1 MTCEI
6 CLHYE
11 VCTASVPSAIPSARC
26 CFFRDQSTYVKKE
39 LQELFAALVPMLA
52 RWYNQCEEWAQNWNN
67 TIKTCADRHR
77 WSELS
82 DCVKLCSVVDYLMDK
97 YPEMWEQD
105 FVYGVYEK
113 LSSHQKQDFL
123 QILDRLISYHDLC
136 ASGLA
141 YKRLEEIYKCYVMLI
156 QNCYILEEK
165 RPNVFKWLWCRYV
178 FWMLKHVPE
187 RRS

>member
-1 MTCEI
+1 MTCKN
-6 CLHYE
+6 CLHHE
-11 VCTASVPSAIPSARC
+11 VCTAPIAPARC
-26 CFFRDQSTYVKKE
+26 CFFRDQSAYIKTE
-39 LQELFAALVPMLA
+39 QAAPSVQLKPLLA
-52 RWYNQCEEWAQNWNN
+52 RWYAQCEKWEEEWKN
-67 TIKTCADRHR
+67 TIKIDVDRHH
-77 WSELS
+77 WAEVK
-82 DCVKLCSVVDYLMDK
+82 DCVKMCDTVDLLVDK